1 MVIDR
6 SCRIARPLRD
16 VGFEKGSDC
25 TEMAL
30 VAYKECNSAVIVASF
45 ANISLT

>member
-1 MVIDR
+1 
-6 SCRIARPLRD
+6 
-16 VGFEKGSDC
+16 
-25 TEMAL
+25 MAL